1 MESACVKLLI
11 LDFSAF
17 QVMSFAAALLENYYL
32 ILQYQETL
40 LIQTCKA
47 MGSVSAEIDVFHTAN
62 TDLVPVILKL
72 SSSDCNLNFSSLLF
86 KSN

>member
-1 MESACVKLLI
+1 
-11 LDFSAF
+11 
-17 QVMSFAAALLENYYL
+17 MSFAAALLENYYL

-40 LIQTCKA
+40 LIQTCKV

-72 SSSDCNLNFSSLLF
+72 SSSDCNLKFSSLLF